1 MKDEKNL
8 GQFSTFEFS
17 TISSSDD
24 KVASILCEVEFDDP
38 KGKTRSSC
46 NNALFKNTFLEEHDR
61 CVGHF
66 NLIFSG
72 NKIGYEVFLE
82 TDDAEQQFKYYKCT
96 TNMVGTIFAASVGG
110 ACALAIISGA
120 IGLYIFDKY
129 LKRKEVLDHEAE
141 GNFHNCQ
148 KIRIENRSSKK
159 FA

>member
-1 MKDEKNL
+1 MKL
-8 GQFSTFEFS
+8 SS
-17 TISSSDD
+17 TIP
-24 KVASILCEVEFDDP
+24 KVRPGRHVIMHCL
-38 KGKTRSSC
+38 KTR
-46 NNALFKNTFLEEHDR
+46 FLEEHDR

-72 NKIGYEVFLE
+72 NKIGYELFLE